1 MIMEIKELD
10 ENLVYILKQL
20 LQPENHIFVGDA
32 VMVVGGDGIVRFVSD
47 TYHLRFDIPKGYCE
61 GKPIQELAEEGVF
74 YPCITQMVLERKK
87 KISAMQYTRSGKP
100 IQTIGMPVFDEQG
113 EIRYVVCFNSMEL
126 TQLEDIKSRFAQLQD
141 ALVGQRTPQK
151 KALPG
156 VPDDI
161 IIESPPM
168 ESLWEDVLQYAPT
181 RANVLIL
188 GETGVGKSRLA
199 RAIHEQS
206 RYAEGPF
213 VELNCAAIPDSLME
227 SELFGYEKG
236 SFTGASPKG
245 KMGKI
250 EMANHGTLFLDEVGE
265 LSLSAQAALLHVIQN
280 KSIYRIGSTKEVRV
294 DFRLITAT
302 NQVLEESVREK
313 KFRSDLYYRLNVLK
327 LVLPPLRERKEDIV
341 PMALHFLAYYNRE
354 YGKDIHFS
362 PKLLEVLH
370 DSYWPGNIRELGN
383 FVERL
388 VIMGKEGEVTSWG
401 TQSLIK
407 TRNDTAGGEEI
418 LPNEKGNLLSAPL
431 KVQLETLEER
441 IIRQAYEKCG
451 TTIGVAKLL
460 QISQPT
466 AVRKIHKY
474 IENL

>member
-1 MIMEIKELD
+1 
-10 ENLVYILKQL
+10 
-20 LQPENHIFVGDA
+20 
-32 VMVVGGDGIVRFVSD
+32 
-47 TYHLRFDIPKGYCE
+47 
-61 GKPIQELAEEGVF
+61 
-74 YPCITQMVLERKK
+74 
-87 KISAMQYTRSGKP
+87 
-100 IQTIGMPVFDEQG
+100 
-113 EIRYVVCFNSMEL
+113 
-126 TQLEDIKSRFAQLQD
+126 
-141 ALVGQRTPQK
+141 
-151 KALPG
+151 
-156 VPDDI
+156 
-161 IIESPPM
+161 M

-362 PKLLEVLH
+362 PKLLEVLR

-466 AVRKIHKY
+466 AVSK
-474 IENL
+474 NP